1 MNAWVYT
8 LPAGEIM
15 IAEDNDA
22 IVEISFTAELAEHAE
37 RKESPLLKRCYQQ
50 RLEYFKGQRTEF
62 DLPLSPKGS
71 AFQQTV
77 WQALRTIPYGEVRS
91 YGDIARQIGNPKAC
105 RAVGGANNRNPI
117 AIVIP
122 CHRVIGANGQLVGY
136 GGGLDKKEMLLE
148 LEQRVME
155 GKTC

>member
-1 MNAWVYT
+1 MNAWVYI

-15 IAEDNDA
+15 IAEEDEA
-22 IVEISFTAELAEHAE
+22 IVEISFTAELAEGAE
-37 RKESPLLKRCYQQ
+37 RKESPLIKRCYQQ
-50 RLEYFKGQRTEF
+50 LVEYFSGERMEF

-71 AFQQTV
+71 TFQQTV
-77 WQALRTIPYGEVRS
+77 WQALSTIPYGEVYS

-148 LEQRVME
+148 LEQRVLE

>member
-1 MNAWVYT
+1 MNAWFYT
-8 LPAGEIM
+8 LPTGEIM
-15 IAEDNDA
+15 ITEEDEA
-22 IVEISFTAELAEHAE
+22 IVEISFAAKLAEGAE

-50 RLEYFKGQRTEF
+50 LLEYFSGERTEF

-71 AFQQTV
+71 AFQQMV
-77 WQALRTIPYGEVRS
+77 WQALSTIPYGEVRS

-122 CHRVIGANGQLVGY
+122 CHRVMGANGRLVGY

-148 LEQRVME
+148 LERRVLE
-155 GKTC
+155 EKTC